1 MESNL
6 AESERDL
13 VLRGQVDL
21 PGDPDLVSAKLST
34 ILKLQQALQAVP
46 STLHTQQ
53 VTHHFAP
60 GVYCREWRSVI
71 PYEIT
76 IGKRHRKETVNILA
90 AGRVLVVNVADQRDR
105 VIITAPHVW
114 VSPPGSKRAVVTLEP
129 CSWVTVHVTS
139 ETDLEKIE
147 AEFIMGDDE

>member
-6 AESERDL
+6 AESKRDL

-21 PGDPDLVSAKLST
+21 PGDPDLVARKLSS
-34 ILKLQQALQAVP
+34 ILALQTALQAAP

-71 PYEIT
+71 PYEVT

-90 AGRVLVVNVADQRDR
+90 AGRVLVVNVSDHRDR

-114 VSPPGSKRAVVTLEP
+114 VAPPGSKRAVVTLEP

>member
-6 AESERDL
+6 VKSERDL
-13 VLRGQVDL
+13 VLRGQVDKAGPPEKVEAKMAAVTRLRKVLETL
-21 PGDPDLVSAKLST
+21 PSS
-34 ILKLQQALQAVP
+34 
-46 STLHTQQ
+46 LHTQQ

-76 IGKRHRKETVNILA
+76 IGKRHRRETVNILA
-90 AGRVLVVNVADQRDR
+90 HGKVMVVNVADHRDR

-114 VSPPGSKRAVVTLEP
+114 VAPPGSKRAVVTLEP

-139 ETDLEKIE
+139 ETDLAKIE